1 MLALQFMLH
10 ALSWALGAWM
20 LPAQRAVLLH
30 WSAFLACVGLGFVLM
45 TQRTDDRSWL
55 AFNGAA
61 LCWLAGLM
69 MLWRGLERQF
79 KLPSRARLQAGLFGA
94 ALLLHGW
101 IGPGVEHAVPRVVLS
116 YLSNALVVAGLIHGV
131 QHEVFDRYG
140 RVRGALFVLPAAI
153 VLTVFVVLAARQLL
167 DPAHALELHRFEP
180 ASVRSMYAYLV
191 AAAIFNF
198 CFMALVVGQLTGQLR
213 QLVERDALTGLYNR
227 RALRDRL
234 VEQWSRWQ
242 REQQPFAVVA
252 LDLDHFKRVN
262 DSHGHAVGD
271 QVLEHVAAVLREQVR
286 LHDVVARM
294 GGEEFVVLLPQADI
308 DHVRGLA
315 SRLCE
320 HLRLRPLRTGAECV
334 VVTASIGLAVV
345 GPADADVDGVLRRA
359 DDALYRAKSAG
370 RDQVQEAGA

>member
-1 MLALQFMLH
+1 MGTERAIAALEQ
-10 ALSWALGAWM
+10 ALSAHQAWAA
-20 LPAQRAVLLH
+20 RLH
-30 WSAFLACVGLGFVLM
+30 RRLIAGMVP
-45 TQRTDDRSWL
+45 TDDDLSPDAHHRCTFGRWYD
-55 AFNGAA
+55 AEAA
-61 LCWLAGLM
+61 DPQLGLAGQPAFAGIGTVHAQM
-69 MLWRGLERQF
+69 HDHARQV
-79 KLPSRARLQAGLFGA
+79 LCSPPSDARLA
-94 ALLLHGW
+94 A
-101 IGPGVEHAVPRVVLS
+101 
-116 YLSNALVVAGLIHGV
+116 Y
-131 QHEVFDRYG
+131 DR
-140 RVRGALFVLPAAI
+140 F
-153 VLTVFVVLAARQLL
+153 
-167 DPAHALELHRFEP
+167 
-180 ASVRSMYAYLV
+180 
-191 AAAIFNF
+191 AAASD
-198 CFMALVVGQLTGQLR
+198 QLASEVRVLQQGLLTRL
-213 QLVERDALTGLYNR
+213 LSTDPLTGLPGR
-227 RALRDRL
+227 RNMEERLALEWQQSQRDG
-234 VEQWSRWQ
+234 
-242 REQQPFAVVA
+242 QPAVIA
-252 LDLDHFKRVN
+252 MMDLDHFKRVN